1 MSLIDGDLCPSYIHF
16 YIIILLCVWCVV
28 LFQMDE
34 IEREIENILN
44 NYNTGII
51 EDSIEYV
58 SGRLRCMSN
67 KYQFEINPHEF
78 SATNRKTDFE
88 EFKYSHKML
97 LEPSL
102 DPELL
107 ESVLAINH
115 FIAEY
120 NALDLTEIIE
130 DSIHALETG
139 ESRNFNWTD

>member
-44 NYNTGII
+44 NYATGII
-51 EDSIEYV
+51 EDSIEYS

>member
-1 MSLIDGDLCPSYIHF
+1 
-16 YIIILLCVWCVV
+16 VWCVV
-28 LFQMDE
+28 LFRMDE
-34 IEREIENILN
+34 IGREIENILN
-44 NYNTGII
+44 NYATGII
-51 EDSIEYV
+51 EDSIEYS

>member
-1 MSLIDGDLCPSYIHF
+1 M
-16 YIIILLCVWCVV
+16 WCVV
-28 LFQMDE
+28 LFRMDE

-115 FIAEY
+115 FIVEY

>member
-1 MSLIDGDLCPSYIHF
+1 MSLIDGDLWPSYIHF

-28 LFQMDE
+28 LFRMDE
-34 IEREIENILN
+34 IDREIKNILN
-44 NYNTGII
+44 NYATGII
-51 EDSIEYV
+51 EDSIEYS

>member
-1 MSLIDGDLCPSYIHF
+1 
-16 YIIILLCVWCVV
+16 VWCVV

>member
-1 MSLIDGDLCPSYIHF
+1 M
-16 YIIILLCVWCVV
+16 WCVV
-28 LFQMDE
+28 LFRMDE
-34 IEREIENILN
+34 IDREIKNILN
-44 NYNTGII
+44 NYATGII
-51 EDSIEYV
+51 EDSIEYI